1 MNINLTPEQEN
12 IVNNELKAGR
22 FRSAEEVIA
31 QALVALREKERS
43 SLVGSQAEDS
53 GGHHDDAVREML
65 DFAEKNHTPLQGI
78 SVKQL
83 IREGHR
89 PQSPREPLQ
98 QTCSGSDI
106 VVL

>member
-1 MNINLTPEQEN
+1 MNINLTPEQER
-12 IVNNELKAGR
+12 IVNDELKSGH

-43 SLVGSQAEDS
+43 SVASDGN
-53 GGHHDDAVREML
+53 GRRKDAVREML
-65 DFAEKNHTPLQGI
+65 DFVEENRTPLQGV

-89 PQSPREPLQ
+89 L
-98 QTCSGSDI
+98 
-106 VVL
+106 